1 MNNYSNQFKGQ
12 PTNKDLSKLELN
24 QNNKNLLNK
33 IYFYPGCKQNIE
45 IQKYPNSDNFREK
58 NNILN
63 NNYILNINNKNNKT
77 LNNNIDN
84 NEIKVFDNNEN
95 KDINVA
101 ITQSQKD
108 EPNISIIIRNQF
120 VKKVYGILLT
130 QFIITFGL
138 ILICQIKIIKNY
150 LNRNRI
156 LYIILMILAG
166 LIFAGSFAIMTC
178 YPSFLKKVPKN
189 YIFLFLF
196 TICET
201 ILLVYVSILYSFI
214 YILGAISFVTIIVT
228 TILLISCFKKIS
240 MKFFY
245 IFFIISLG
253 LGIMYGILIIIFRNY
268 YLQFFFCLIGAIIFT
283 IFLIFDTQ
291 SISQDE
297 NFITIDD
304 YIFAALILYTDIIR
318 IFIQILKIIGM
329 MKGGRS
335 YDRHE

>member
-1 MNNYSNQFKGQ
+1 MNKYKGQ

-24 QNNKNLLNK
+24 QNNNNLINK
-33 IYFYPGCKQNIE
+33 ICFYPGCKQNNE
-45 IQKYPNSDNFREK
+45 MQKNPNQDNFKEK
-58 NNILN
+58 NNILLN
-63 NNYILNINNKNNKT
+63 NNYMLNINNKNNQI
-77 LNNNIDN
+77 LNNNNIDN
-84 NEIKVFDNNEN
+84 NEIQDV
-95 KDINVA
+95 NVEV
-101 ITQSQKD
+101 TQSQKD
-108 EPNISIIIRNQF
+108 VQNINIIIRNQF

-156 LYIILMILAG
+156 LYIVLMISAG
-166 LIFAGSFAIMTC
+166 LIFAVLFAIMTC
-178 YPSFLKKVPKN
+178 YPSYLKKVPKN

-214 YILGAISFVTIIVT
+214 YILGAISFVTVICT
-228 TILLISCFKKIS
+228 AILLISCFKKIS
-240 MKFFY
+240 LKFIY
-245 IFFIISLG
+245 IFFIISIG

-268 YLQFFFCLIGAIIFT
+268 YLQFFFCFIGAVIFT
-283 IFLIFDTQ
+283 IILIFDTQ
-291 SISQDE
+291 SISNLDE

-329 MKGGRS
+329 MKGGRAMS
-335 YDRHE
+335 HHE